1 MQQTPEHRRI
11 RTRAIRPRPAQR
23 TLAWRFPLHQ
33 NVRNTYSTYIAQLI
47 FQQINDSPIHGG
59 FSDGQEWDAVWPLL
73 VAHHVL
79 IPDHPAHG
87 RSLEIKPLE
96 INDATRRL
104 ASLIEA
110 KAQKL
115 IAHVVAISIG
125 AHVAA
130 AMAAQYPERVQTL
143 IVSGFNLFASNLVSP
158 ILPYLVYAAQR
169 GRGYLSTTCDIFNIL
184 FSSRDLEPITA
195 RSLVVAATRGISADN
210 VSHSRRLFET
220 VMDNGSRLVQHRG
233 MRHPWNADEPQ
244 LFANMVMSWIMGE
257 DLPDGFESIP

>member
-1 MQQTPEHRRI
+1 M
-11 RTRAIRPRPAQR
+11 
-23 TLAWRFPLHQ
+23 
-33 NVRNTYSTYIAQLI
+33 
-47 FQQINDSPIHGG
+47 
-59 FSDGQEWDAVWPLL
+59 WPLL

-79 IPDHPAHG
+79 IPDLPAHG
-87 RSLEIKPLE
+87 QSLETKPLE
-96 INDATRRL
+96 INDAARRL

-110 KAQKL
+110 KAHKRM
-115 IAHVVAISIG
+115 AHVVAISIG

-143 IVSGFNLFASNLVSP
+143 IVSGFNLFAPNLVSP

-169 GRGYLSTTCDIFNIL
+169 TSGRGYLSTTCDIFNIL

-195 RSLVVAATRGISADN
+195 RSLVVAATRGLSADN
-210 VSHSRRLFET
+210 VGHSRRLFET

-244 LFANMVMSWIMGE
+244 LFADMVMSWIVGG
-257 DLPDGFESIP
+257 DLPDGFEPIP